1 MTQKKKIG
9 RVKLVFLLGGLIG
22 AVLGLL
28 FAPKRGVETRRE
40 LLVRGAQARSTAETV
55 AARTA
60 AQVREKVVAGAAASR
75 VRLSPI
81 VSKVRARVGRDSTES
96 SAISQ
101 EEDDQSGADRA

>member
-1 MTQKKKIG
+1 MTQKKKTG

-40 LLVRGAQARSTAETV
+40 LLVRGAQARSKAETV

-60 AQVREKVVAGAAASR
+60 AQAREKVVAGAAASR
-75 VRLSPI
+75 ERISPI
-81 VSKVRARVGRDSTES
+81 VSGMKARMGKEPNNSPANPE
-96 SAISQ
+96 
-101 EEDDQSGADRA
+101 EEDGRSDAERT

>member
-1 MTQKKKIG
+1 MTQKKKTG

-22 AVLGLL
+22 AVLALL

-40 LLVRGAQARSTAETV
+40 LLARGAQARSKAETV

-60 AQVREKVVAGAAASR
+60 AQAREKVVAGAAASR
-75 VRLSPI
+75 ERISPI
-81 VSKVRARVGRDSTES
+81 VSEVRSRVRRDSTES

-101 EEDDQSGADRA
+101 EEDDQSGADRT